1 MQDIITLACTVCKE
15 KNYTSTK
22 NKKNTKERVELKKF
36 CWRCKTQTK
45 HKEEK
50 QVGLK

>member
-1 MQDIITLACTVCKE
+1 MQEIVTLVCTECKR

-22 NKKNTKERVELKKF
+22 NKKNTKERIELSKYCRWDKKH
-36 CWRCKTQTK
+36 TK

-50 QVGLK
+50 

>member
-1 MQDIITLACTVCKE
+1 MREIITIACTVCKR

-22 NKKNTKERVELKKF
+22 NKKNTKERIELSKF
-36 CWRCKTQTK
+36 CPWCRKQTK

-50 QVGLK
+50 